1 MKDKTRV
8 VLAGLVAV
16 SFLAPASAA
25 PLKYSYRITSPQKV
39 VETKPGAL
47 NDGDVKACAYWKG
60 ARGVV
65 VCELPAA
72 TEIAEVA
79 VTVKKTT
86 NWYLMTE
93 VEVAV
98 DGDGSGEYDKPKSVP
113 DGFPDGVP
121 AVTCNDDDPHWRPV
135 YRNGQLRLVWA
146 NGLVI
151 TFR

>member
-1 MKDKTRV
+1 M
-8 VLAGLVAV
+8 
-16 SFLAPASAA
+16 
-25 PLKYSYRITSPQKV
+25 
-39 VETKPGAL
+39 
-47 NDGDVKACAYWKG
+47 
-60 ARGVV
+60 V

-113 DGFPDGVP
+113 IPVSGYNGKPPVIDASCTNLTLRVPVAAKAVKVKVVVKTRAWGAISEIVLDDGK
-121 AVTCNDDDPHWRPV
+121 AK
-135 YRNGQLRLVWA
+135 RNHEIHETHEKGDMR
-146 NGLVI
+146 
-151 TFR
+151 RRR